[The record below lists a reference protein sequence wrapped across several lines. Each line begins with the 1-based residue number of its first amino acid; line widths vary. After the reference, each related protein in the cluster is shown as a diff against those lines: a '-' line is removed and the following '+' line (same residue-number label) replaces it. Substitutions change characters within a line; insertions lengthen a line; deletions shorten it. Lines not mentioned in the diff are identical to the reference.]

1 MVCFYQKHSKSLFL
15 EETET
20 EGEEVPNEMK
30 SDLDNLQDLHKCLM
44 EGSPIDEICS
54 NQILS
59 KTEDILATQKDNM
72 HDNRTAKL
80 WIQFMN
86 MVAIFKTFIK
96 AE

>member
-1 MVCFYQKHSKSLFL
+1 
-15 EETET
+15 
-20 EGEEVPNEMK
+20 
-30 SDLDNLQDLHKCLM
+30 M

-80 WIQFMN
+80 WMQYMN
-86 MVAIFKTFIK
+86 MVDILKKIHQSRTIRKVGFAPRSCTRYATIHCCNRT
-96 AE
+96 